1 LLEDAM
7 TRHLTRSL
15 RVGALV
21 LLTAALALP
30 AYAQNGSLRG
40 RIVDET
46 GSGVPDVEVILDFVG
61 PYNRQIKTITDKNG
75 EWVRAGMPSGGGTWT
90 ITVKRGNL
98 EGRAT
103 GIVVALN
110 DMTRVPD
117 VVLAPAGQKAQAAPS
132 GMSQEE
138 IEKRNKRQAQLEAL
152 FKESNAAFDAGN
164 YDEAI
169 AKLTSLATEVAS
181 CASCYAKLGDAYLKK
196 NDLENAEK
204 SYLKAVSLDEKAP
217 GPYNALAT
225 IYNEQRKLDEAAKMS
240 AKAAEL
246 LDAGGGGADAATL
259 YNSGIIFWNQ
269 GKAVEAQAFF
279 EKAIKADPKMADAYY
294 FLGMALVNQN
304 KLKEAKA
311 PFEEYLK
318 LDPKGQHAETA
329 KAILA
334 TIK

>member
-1 LLEDAM
+1 M
-7 TRHLTRSL
+7 TRHLLRSML
-15 RVGALV
+15 VGAI
-21 LLTAALALP
+21 ALALAGP

-40 RIVDET
+40 KVIDET
-46 GSGVPDVEVILDFVG
+46 GRGVPDVEVIFDFVG

-75 EWVRAGMPSGGGTWT
+75 EWVRAGMPSGGGTWN
-90 ITVKRGNL
+90 ITVKQGNL

-103 GIVVALN
+103 GIVVRLN

-117 VVLAPAGQKAQAAPS
+117 IVLTPPGQKATAAPAG
-132 GMSQEE
+132 MSAEE

-164 YDEAI
+164 FDEAI
-169 AKLTSLATEVAS
+169 AKLTALATEVET
-181 CASCYAKLGDAYLKK
+181 CAACYVKLGDAYVKK

-204 SYLKAVSLDEKAP
+204 AYLKGISIDPKMA

-225 IYNEQRKLDEAAKMS
+225 IYNQQRKLDEAAKMS

-246 LDAGGGGADAATL
+246 LDASGGADASTL

-269 GKAVEAQAFF
+269 GKGAEAQAFF
-279 EKAIKADPKMADAYY
+279 EKAIKADPKMADAHY
-294 FLGMALVNQN
+294 FLGMSLVNQN

-318 LDPKGQHAETA
+318 LAPTGQYADTA

>member
-1 LLEDAM
+1 M
-7 TRHLTRSL
+7 TRHLLRSAL
-15 RVGALV
+15 VGAIV
-21 LLTAALALP
+21 LALAGP
-30 AYAQNGSLRG
+30 AFAQNGSLRG
-40 RIVDET
+40 KVIDET
-46 GSGVPDVEVILDFVG
+46 GRGVPDVEVVFDFVG

-75 EWVRAGMPSGGGTWT
+75 EWVRAGMPSGGGTWN

-103 GIVVALN
+103 GIVVRLN

-117 VVLAPAGQKAQAAPS
+117 IVLVPPGQKAAAAPA

-152 FKESNAAFDAGN
+152 FNESNAAFEAGN

-169 AKLTSLATEVAS
+169 AKLTSLATEVET
-181 CASCYAKLGDAYLKK
+181 CAACHVKIGDAYLKK

-204 SYLKAVSLDEKAP
+204 AYLKGISIDPKLP

-225 IYNEQRKLDEAAKMS
+225 IYNQQRKLDDAAKMS

-246 LDAGGGGADAATL
+246 LEASGGADASTL
-259 YNSGIIFWNQ
+259 YNSGIILWNQ
-269 GKAVEAQAFF
+269 GKGAEAQAYF
-279 EKAIKADPKMADAYY
+279 EKTIKADPKMADAHY

-304 KLKEAKA
+304 KMKEAKA

-318 LDPKGQHAETA
+318 LAPTGQYADTA